1 MIKEEDI
8 LLRKYGNKNHF
19 ITPDGYF
26 DNLSDRLMAQLPE
39 SNPCMGMNGM
49 EPRKGV
55 KVLRIIAKYA
65 VAACVAG
72 AAVVGGVALLQKQDA
87 NGSEVMANKQ
97 PAVHSEYSSFDEAAD
112 YVMLDNQDI
121 YASLVAE
128 SSNK

>member
-39 SNPCMGMNGM
+39 GNPCIDM
-49 EPRKGV
+49 EPRKSV

-87 NGSEVMANKQ
+87 NGGEVMANKQ
-97 PAVHSEYSSFDEAAD
+97 SAVHSEYSSFDEAAD

-128 SSNK
+128 ASNK